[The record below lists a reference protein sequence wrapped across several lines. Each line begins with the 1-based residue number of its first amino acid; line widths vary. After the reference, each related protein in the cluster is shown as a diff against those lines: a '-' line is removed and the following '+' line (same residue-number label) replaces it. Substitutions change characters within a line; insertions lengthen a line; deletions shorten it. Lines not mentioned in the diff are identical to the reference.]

1 MATLPFVR
9 RGVLLVAVVV
19 ALMASACGSGGSG
32 PNGSAVPATTT
43 GAGGPLGGSVGPS
56 GPTGA
61 TKAAARWETVETF
74 AGTGA
79 YETPEFQILPT
90 AVQWRV
96 RWTCDAGRVRI
107 TTSPPPRRPAA
118 MVDEGCP
125 REGTGFSIL
134 SGGVRL
140 VVEATGAWKA
150 IVDQQVDTPL
160 DEPPPAGMEAAAVV
174 AQGGFYAVEK
184 EGRGTA
190 RLSRLADGRRVLRLE
205 GFEVSQNT
213 DLFVWLSEA
222 VQPRTSVAAIE
233 AERVEIGNLK
243 STIGSQNYDIP
254 ADLPTERIRS
264 IVIWCQPVQIAYTA
278 AALAA

>member
-1 MATLPFVR
+1 MR
-9 RGVLLVAVVV
+9 RGVAIVAAVV
-19 ALMASACGSGGSG
+19 ALAAPACGSGRSG
-32 PNGSAVPATTT
+32 ENGTARPATTAPAST
-43 GAGGPLGGSVGPS
+43 AGGPTLDGTTPAA
-56 GPTGA
+56 GA
-61 TKAAARWETVETF
+61 TKAAARWETVTTF
-74 AGTGA
+74 SGTGA
-79 YETPEFQILPT
+79 SETPEFQILP
-90 AVQWRV
+90 AAIQWRV
-96 RWTCDAGRVRI
+96 RWTCETGRLRI
-107 TTSPPPRRPAA
+107 TTSPPPRRPPP

-140 VVEATGAWKA
+140 VVEATGAWRA
-150 IVDQQVDTPL
+150 VVDQQVDTPL
-160 DEPPPAGMEAAAVV
+160 DEPPPAGMATAPVL
-174 AQGGFYAVEK
+174 AQGGFYPVEK

-190 RLSRLADGRRVLRLE
+190 RIAALPDGRRVLRLE

-243 STIGSQNYDIP
+243 STVGSQNYDIP
-254 ADLPTERIRS
+254 PDLPTERIRS